1 MNKRN
6 YQKKQN
12 IIISICIV
20 VIVCCIAAMLKI
32 HRDASLPAQNDNSKT
47 AVKEEATDKHVTS
60 DDTTALE
67 TPVKTPSPT
76 AKPTTSP
83 TVEPTKDPIYEL
95 HSTKTIAID
104 AGHQAHQNSELEP
117 IGPGASQKKPKVSS
131 GTSGSASGLNEYELT
146 LQVSKRLKKA
156 LIKEG
161 YNVVMT
167 RETNDVNISNRERAE
182 IANKANAD
190 VFIRIH
196 ADGAD
201 NSDSAGAMTICPT
214 ANNPYCPQ
222 IYKKSKQLSTY
233 IIDSLTK
240 ETGCKSRGVW
250 ETDTMSGINWCEV
263 PVTILEMGFMSN
275 PREDLNMADAS
286 YQKKMVSGIVKGIN
300 KFCFNN
306 PQESCG

>member
-6 YQKKQN
+6 YPKKQN

-47 AVKEEATDKHVTS
+47 SVKEQSSDKHITS
-60 DDTTALE
+60 DDATALE
-67 TPVKTPSPT
+67 TPVKTPFPT
-76 AKPTTSP
+76 AKPTTAP
-83 TVEPTKDPIYEL
+83 TAEPTKDPIYEL

-131 GTSGSASGLNEYELT
+131 GTSGNASGLNEYELT

-222 IYKKSKQLSTY
+222 IYKKSKQLSTL
-233 IIDSLTK
+233 IINSLTQQ
-240 ETGCKSRGVW
+240 TGCKSRGVW

-275 PREDLNMADAS
+275 PKEDLNMADAS
-286 YQKKMVSGIVKGIN
+286 YQKKMVCGIVNGIN
-300 KFCFNN
+300 KFCEN
-306 PQESCG
+306 